1 MTLKN
6 NKFIITYGLDN
17 KENEVIDK
25 ISNSKNFSSHK
36 IIEKSMAGMKL
47 KDIIDEST
55 NIIKAVKIPDEK
67 IILFNNLT
75 ESELSSSMKEIKSGF
90 LTSPIFAVVTQ
101 TSVEWTFDYLI
112 NHLMQEREWFKKQQQ
127 QKKNKY
133 VLERDGLNE

>member
-25 ISNSKNFSSHK
+25 ISNNKNFSNHK
-36 IIEKSMAGMKL
+36 IIEKSMTGMKL
-47 KDIIDEST
+47 KDIIIGST
-55 NIIKAVKIPDEK
+55 NIIKTVKIPDEK

-75 ESELSSSMKEIKSGF
+75 EDELSSSMKKIKSGF
-90 LTSPIFAVVTQ
+90 STSPIFAVVTQ
-101 TSVEWTFDYLI
+101 TSVDWTFDYLI

-127 QKKNKY
+127 QKKK
-133 VLERDGLNE
+133 

>member
-127 QKKNKY
+127 QKKK
-133 VLERDGLNE
+133 

>member
-127 QKKNKY
+127 QKKK
-133 VLERDGLNE
+133 LSMF